1 MIFVQHGDDDVR
13 FGWKPP
19 IPNSAF
25 FYHNCRASNE
35 SIPDLCVSES
45 SDEESD
51 CDDGDDL
58 VYECPGLAASVGEKP
73 FYNIM

>member
-1 MIFVQHGDDDVR
+1 MKTTLFLIVF
-13 FGWKPP
+13 
-19 IPNSAF
+19 F
-25 FYHNCRASNE
+25 FYHDCRASNE

-73 FYNIM
+73 YYNVM